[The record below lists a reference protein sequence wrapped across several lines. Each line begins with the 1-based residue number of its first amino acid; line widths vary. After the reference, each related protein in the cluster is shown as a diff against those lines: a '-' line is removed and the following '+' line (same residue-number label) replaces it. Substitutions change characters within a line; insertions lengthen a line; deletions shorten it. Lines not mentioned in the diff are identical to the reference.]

1 MLHDEVEPLV
11 VQTSQLATANCAA
24 QALVTSFHL
33 YSSRRCLGWRT
44 GESYTWHSYEEIG
57 SMSAHF
63 ADSLQQLL
71 RKVSATKGTPV
82 IGLLSAVS
90 IPWFIV
96 DFACSLAAIPLV
108 TMHRATDDAALAQ
121 ILDKTGLCL
130 LIASMHLQPVIQ
142 RASSRASAS
151 KLQMVIWIEDSSEP
165 YCLQQSSRP
174 LATGTDSSPPS
185 WQQKGFLD
193 ALQEGSQAL
202 RVPSWRDPKRLAKL
216 LPSSGSTGAPKLAVV
231 TEEALFKGSCGRT
244 PESLPGRLGS
254 VDIVT
259 YAYEAI
265 RQSHD
270 VLMQG
275 GRIGVFSGSL
285 DRMLEDVRALFWTG
299 LYSDFENDVVEE
311 GARVRIAAEARL
323 EILDT
328 SRNGALVH
336 FFYSGDGGTVRVF
349 GKLVVVWMHRDRQA
363 EMIASNGTVAENV
376 EIRLLDLPELGYLT
390 SDSPPRGEILARTPY
405 MAGYF
410 SLERFTDQGTVRQM
424 ESDSEDWIVLNSVM
438 YFRTGDVG
446 ELAVAPGNVRVID
459 RCKHHFKLAQGIH
472 VAPEPI
478 ERVLLQSPL
487 ISQIF
492 IWGCGFMQA
501 TGAVAEIPQRIVL
514 EPVAFSEDAGLL
526 TASGNFDPRDS
537 ILSLGLDSMGVAL
550 ETLADLER
558 LILAGPRA
566 TRAIVGKCSTVVNF
580 EEEAEARCEDLASC
594 VESRASAQR
603 TPQSGH
609 VVLLTGSTGFLGS
622 FVAHALAHAGFK
634 VHCLVRATCQEEA
647 TERLRT
653 CLSFYQLSEDVP
665 ESISALPTTGV
676 ENPGLGVSEHA
687 MPGMIDS
694 IVHCAATVSGVLPYN
709 ALCTSNVTGT
719 KQAILLALQKGA
731 RLVYVS
737 TLGFVDD
744 GHPETRRVST
754 ANLHQRSGYA
764 QSKWMA
770 EQLVWR
776 ATESFGLRAV
786 VLRPG
791 TVCGARSGASNT
803 KDAVS
808 LLLLGLVKL
817 GSTCTA
823 DRSPL
828 PAGFNLVPVDYVA
841 DAVVVVTRARRS
853 LPPGPIHLCAP
864 EAISTRTLCQWLSEA
879 GHELKDLSPEE
890 FCKRVQQVD
899 EMHPLY
905 ALRTISSLMTGRY
918 KYRHLELQ
926 KTRKTPMADGDV
938 QSDTID
944 WGKILGE
951 ELMLSGRAQA
961 AQAAADKAANTEG
974 SVQSDGDQ
982 PSAKEEKQSTVRTLH
997 AIPSA
1002 LKLLVLYFSGR
1013 WCPACT
1019 EFDSVIKDVYAGLK
1033 SLEESSDIEVVWV
1046 SCDLSEDTYKM
1057 HMKRIG
1063 SLLGAVWS
1071 PKRLQELSDRWKV
1084 KAIPAALVLDARDGR
1099 IVTATARRDMEEA
1112 KQRVMRSGSKDTRE
1126 TEIYGSLMFR
1136 WLERLDAQ
1144 RAALDDGM
1152 PVKGESSDESSEG
1165 SGSGQS
1171 SRSHTSKASSR
1182 RNSESS
1188 AQAMAEALALY
1199 HEMQDGG
1206 LKLLPIAVCR
1216 DKLLPGLQWN
1226 WALTLLKEAAGS
1238 QLALDVTAYSAAIS
1252 ACAAAVQWKW
1262 AEAPALRLSS
1272 EMAAAGA
1279 DGEKNWQTCA
1289 IHVLSGVLPG
1299 VLWEQ
1304 ALNFLLGARQGTVL
1318 NDQSVG
1324 AIDLD
1329 SIAFATAVRVLATQ
1343 SELASTGQDKRN
1355 WYGKRGKIAAFR
1367 AGEVPEL
1374 LKALAESGSMKGN
1387 LICAAEWRGAW
1398 GGGFVWSAAI
1408 GRAMPQLPVPAAA
1421 VRNGHGPSADCGRVL
1436 LAAALGAHSKLS
1448 PANQSKLVPVSPTS
1462 PYSPW
1467 QNSSEGTPGRRVA
1480 DECLEDGE
1488 SDQVKPNDAEEHKAG
1503 FGWYLIRSAL
1513 NGLRSPSKQDADQEQ
1528 EQPRVQKDHS
1538 LDLIETMEE
1547 GHAHEITSDFVVPLR
1562 RSSKLWRFRV
1572 VRSEDKLSAR
1582 LITDAGDFLMHA
1594 SVRLE
1599 ASRVDFHLY
1608 DPSQKDLFNPAKPAF
1623 TMGFNSSR
1631 DEWRLVAERCQ
1642 ACQYVPP
1649 HLSCATHGK
1658 QQVAVIKHR
1667 QASVGEGISNIM
1679 EVRIPGLY
1687 QNDTSVI
1694 WCPMLGMPDLAE
1706 AELSNEMQQ
1715 LITRKPVWNEKA
1727 RPFQMKVAALRKL
1740 RDKQL
1745 AKQARSTAVTDTS
1758 EEQCIP
1764 EDSARKESQQ
1774 PQPKQIADSKD
1785 ADAFFC
1791 NGHCYERGLYGCEMN
1806 LEVAA
1811 RLYRLA
1817 AEKGH
1822 TVAQWRLGEL
1832 LESGLNG
1839 QKPNDAREA
1848 LHWYTLA
1855 AQSGNAEAQ
1864 SALALLLEDGADGVD
1879 QDPAAALTWHLAAAE
1894 KGNAVSQYCA
1904 ACRLSSGGDVEAAH
1918 HWLQLSADQG
1928 FRPAK
1933 QVLEE
1938 AELSTLSGNSPG
1950 RGHSHLADPTS
1961 TADGED
1967 LVGLAMRIA
1976 QQLKGLQDDEEAAQL
1991 LEELLNDCP
2000 SLVDSAGDA
2009 IADAASS

>member
-275 GRIGVFSGSL
+275 GRIGTGVFSGSL

-311 GARVRIAAEARL
+311 RSLLGNRIDVLISTGAPLQHQVQRFI
-323 EILDT
+323 T
-328 SRNGALVH
+328 SRMAA
-336 FFYSGDGGTVRVF
+336 DRVF
-349 GKLVVVWMHRDRQA
+349 GKLVVDGYGCTETGR
-363 EMIASNGTVAENV
+363 IASNGTVAENV

-841 DAVVVVTRARRS
+841 DAVAFW
-853 LPPGPIHLCAP
+853 LELC
-864 EAISTRTLCQWLSEA
+864 
-879 GHELKDLSPEE
+879 HELKDLSPEE

-1715 LITRKPVWNEKA
+1715 LITRKPVWNEKVQSLVLDFKG
-1727 RPFQMKVAALRKL
+1727 RNIVSSEILGRKVAALRKL

-1758 EEQCIP
+1758 EEQTCSMP
-1764 EDSARKESQQ
+1764 VQVLQHPPVGTR
-1774 PQPKQIADSKD
+1774 
-1785 ADAFFC
+1785 
-1791 NGHCYERGLYGCEMN
+1791 
-1806 LEVAA
+1806 
-1811 RLYRLA
+1811 YRLA

-1832 LESGLNG
+1832 LELLAKQSGLNG

>member
-1 MLHDEVEPLV
+1 MPVSSKSDTMVASGCRTTCWCVLLTGFLGLLLVPNLLACWQWGKAIHRVGLRQLIFHFRRVRKLRSCSSCTRVILPKELYKLCGCCDLLCCQHCALKGQASHEHVLHDEVEPLV
-11 VQTSQLATANCAA
+11 VRTSQLAAANCAA
-24 QALVTSFHL
+24 EALVTSFHL

-63 ADSLQQLL
+63 ADGLQQLL
-71 RKVSATKGTPV
+71 RKVSATKGIPV

-130 LIASMHLQPVIQ
+130 LITSKHLLPVIQ

-151 KLQMVIWIEDSSEP
+151 QLQMVIWIEDSSEP

-174 LATGTDSSPPS
+174 VTKGTDSSPPS
-185 WQQKGFLD
+185 WQQKGFLE
-193 ALQEGSQAL
+193 ALQEGTKAL

-244 PESLPGRLGS
+244 PESS

-285 DRMLEDVRALFWTG
+285 DRMLEDLRALRPTVFAAAPTFWTG

-311 GARVRIAAEARL
+311 LEKMKVHEAVARASVLRTWQERSLLGNRIDVLISTGAPLQHQVQRFI
-323 EILDT
+323 T
-328 SRNGALVH
+328 
-336 FFYSGDGGTVRVF
+336 RVF
-349 GKLVVVWMHRDRQA
+349 GKLVVDGYGCTETGR
-363 EMIASNGTVAENV
+363 IASNGTVAENV

-446 ELAVAPGNVRVID
+446 ELVAPGNVRVID
-459 RCKHHFKLAQGIH
+459 RCKHHFKLAQGIY

-501 TGAVAEIPQRIVL
+501 TGAVAVPSTKLLQKLGLANMSLAAALESANDEASALVLQSLADIGRRCSLKAWEIPQRIVL
-514 EPVAFSEDAGLL
+514 EPMAFSEDAGLL
-526 TASGNFDPRDS
+526 TASGKLSRTALIRRYGKLLSDEQSDCTGLEITSALPQTAGVCAGLHRILKHISPKQKFDPRDS
-537 ILSLGLDSMGVAL
+537 ILSLGLDSMGVARLSAQVWQKFGHEVPARTLFML

-580 EEEAEARCEDLASC
+580 EEEAAARCEDLASC
-594 VESRASAQR
+594 VESRTSAQR

-647 TERLRT
+647 TERLRA

-665 ESISALPTTGV
+665 ETISALPSTGV
-676 ENPGLGVSEHA
+676 ENPCLGVSEHA

-694 IVHCAATVSGVLPYN
+694 IVHCAATVSGVLPYS

-731 RLVYVS
+731 RLVHVS

-744 GHPETRRVST
+744 GHPETSRIST

-817 GSTCTA
+817 GSTCID

-853 LPPGPIHLCAP
+853 LPPGPIHLCAQ
-864 EAISTRTLCQWLSEA
+864 EAISTRTLCRWLSEA

-905 ALRTISSLMTGRY
+905 ALRSSLTSS
-918 KYRHLELQ
+918 
-926 KTRKTPMADGDV
+926 RKTPMADDDV
-938 QSDTID
+938 QSDAID

-974 SVQSDGDQ
+974 SAQSDSDQ
-982 PSAKEEKQSTVRTLH
+982 PVAKEEKQSTVRTSH

-1002 LKLLVLYFSGR
+1002 LKLIVLYFSGR

-1112 KQRVMRSGSKDTRE
+1112 KHRVMRSGSKDTRE

-1152 PVKGESSDESSEG
+1152 PVKDESSDESSEG
-1165 SGSGQS
+1165 SGSRQS
-1171 SRSHTSKASSR
+1171 SHSHTSKASSR

-1206 LKLLPIAVCR
+1206 LQLDVITCAAMLSACEKC
-1216 DKLLPGLQWN
+1216 LQWN
-1226 WALTLLKEAAGS
+1226 WALTLLKEAVCS

-1262 AEAPALRLSS
+1262 ALRLSS
-1272 EMAAAGA
+1272 EMAAAGVRP
-1279 DGEKNWQTCA
+1279 DTCA
-1289 IHVLSGVLPG
+1289 YNAVASSCEAAGHWQDALQAVVAMQIGNQRPNVLTFGVALRACVQG

-1304 ALNFLLGARQGTVL
+1304 ALNFLVGARQ
-1318 NDQSVG
+1318 G

-1329 SIAFATAVRVLATQ
+1329 SVAFATAVTACQ
-1343 SELASTGQDKRN
+1343 TGGN
-1355 WYGKRGKIAAFR
+1355 LGK
-1367 AGEVPEL
+1367 VPEL
-1374 LKALAESGSMKGN
+1374 LKALAESGSM
-1387 LICAAEWRGAW
+1387 
-1398 GGGFVWSAAI
+1398 S
-1408 GRAMPQLPVPAAA
+1408 
-1421 VRNGHGPSADCGRVL
+1421 
-1436 LAAALGAHSKLS
+1436 LA
-1448 PANQSKLVPVSPTS
+1448 
-1462 PYSPW
+1462 
-1467 QNSSEGTPGRRVA
+1467 RR
-1480 DECLEDGE
+1480 
-1488 SDQVKPNDAEEHKAG
+1488 
-1503 FGWYLIRSAL
+1503 
-1513 NGLRSPSKQDADQEQ
+1513 
-1528 EQPRVQKDHS
+1528 
-1538 LDLIETMEE
+1538 
-1547 GHAHEITSDFVVPLR
+1547 
-1562 RSSKLWRFRV
+1562 
-1572 VRSEDKLSAR
+1572 
-1582 LITDAGDFLMHA
+1582 
-1594 SVRLE
+1594 
-1599 ASRVDFHLY
+1599 
-1608 DPSQKDLFNPAKPAF
+1608 
-1623 TMGFNSSR
+1623 
-1631 DEWRLVAERCQ
+1631 
-1642 ACQYVPP
+1642 
-1649 HLSCATHGK
+1649 
-1658 QQVAVIKHR
+1658 
-1667 QASVGEGISNIM
+1667 
-1679 EVRIPGLY
+1679 
-1687 QNDTSVI
+1687 
-1694 WCPMLGMPDLAE
+1694 
-1706 AELSNEMQQ
+1706 
-1715 LITRKPVWNEKA
+1715 
-1727 RPFQMKVAALRKL
+1727 
-1740 RDKQL
+1740 
-1745 AKQARSTAVTDTS
+1745 
-1758 EEQCIP
+1758 
-1764 EDSARKESQQ
+1764 
-1774 PQPKQIADSKD
+1774 
-1785 ADAFFC
+1785 
-1791 NGHCYERGLYGCEMN
+1791 
-1806 LEVAA
+1806 
-1811 RLYRLA
+1811 
-1817 AEKGH
+1817 
-1822 TVAQWRLGEL
+1822 
-1832 LESGLNG
+1832 
-1839 QKPNDAREA
+1839 
-1848 LHWYTLA
+1848 
-1855 AQSGNAEAQ
+1855 
-1864 SALALLLEDGADGVD
+1864 
-1879 QDPAAALTWHLAAAE
+1879 
-1894 KGNAVSQYCA
+1894 
-1904 ACRLSSGGDVEAAH
+1904 
-1918 HWLQLSADQG
+1918 
-1928 FRPAK
+1928 
-1933 QVLEE
+1933 
-1938 AELSTLSGNSPG
+1938 
-1950 RGHSHLADPTS
+1950 
-1961 TADGED
+1961 
-1967 LVGLAMRIA
+1967 
-1976 QQLKGLQDDEEAAQL
+1976 
-1991 LEELLNDCP
+1991 
-2000 SLVDSAGDA
+2000 
-2009 IADAASS
+2009 